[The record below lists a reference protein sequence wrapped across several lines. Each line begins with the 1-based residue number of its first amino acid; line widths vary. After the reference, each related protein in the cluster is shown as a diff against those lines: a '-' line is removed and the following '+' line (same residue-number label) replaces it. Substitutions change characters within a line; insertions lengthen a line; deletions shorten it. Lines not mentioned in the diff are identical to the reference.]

1 MSTTTTTTT
10 TTMPPLLPP
19 SRSLILVV
27 DPYSTG
33 CLVAMEIA
41 KRGHPIVAIWTKGFN
56 PEMKTHVPPPAKDLV
71 YLAEIDDVEP
81 WDLDDLISAVRDVA
95 SGIATSAGRPPD
107 HYVVSGCIAGGEA
120 GVDMADALSERLGV
134 LSNGTEGEYAN
145 RRDKRVQQDLVR
157 AAGMRAV
164 RQACGSTFGEVE
176 GFLMSESF
184 PVVSVL
190 IVVAWTRRR
199 MILSS
204 FGDSPLAYLRNH
216 RLAIRCS
223 FLLVFFCGIETI
235 PQIAF
240 TPPPPSPGSLLAS
253 FLQKSHRT

>member
-95 SGIATSAGRPPD
+95 SGIATSAGRPSD

-190 IVVAWTRRR
+190 IVVVLLGISPQSSPRDTLF
-199 MILSS
+199 LSS
-204 FGDSPLAYLRNH
+204 R
-216 RLAIRCS
+216 
-223 FLLVFFCGIETI
+223 FFFVE
-235 PQIAF
+235 
-240 TPPPPSPGSLLAS
+240 
-253 FLQKSHRT
+253 

>member
-1 MSTTTTTTT
+1 
-10 TTMPPLLPP
+10 
-19 SRSLILVV
+19 
-27 DPYSTG
+27 
-33 CLVAMEIA
+33 MEIA

-56 PEMKTHVPPPAKDLV
+56 PEMKTHVPPPARDLV

-120 GVDMADALSERLGV
+120 GVDAADALSERLGV
-134 LSNGTEGEYAN
+134 PSNGTEGGYAN

-190 IVVAWTRRR
+190 
-199 MILSS
+199 LSS
-204 FGDSPLAYLRNH
+204 SSSGRDD
-216 RLAIRCS
+216 
-223 FLLVFFCGIETI
+223 G
-235 PQIAF
+235 
-240 TPPPPSPGSLLAS
+240 
-253 FLQKSHRT
+253 

>member
-56 PEMKTHVPPPAKDLV
+56 PEMKTHVPPPARDLV

-120 GVDMADALSERLGV
+120 GVDAADALSERLGV
-134 LSNGTEGEYAN
+134 PSNGTEGGYAN

-190 IVVAWTRRR
+190 
-199 MILSS
+199 LSS
-204 FGDSPLAYLRNH
+204 SSSGRDD
-216 RLAIRCS
+216 
-223 FLLVFFCGIETI
+223 G
-235 PQIAF
+235 
-240 TPPPPSPGSLLAS
+240 
-253 FLQKSHRT
+253 